1 VKTVNL
7 YRIEITEPCD
17 VTGILSNLFGGFYPF
32 IENDMNVK
40 KNWGSIP
47 AGVQGWIVKKWG
59 RKYFSPDENQP
70 GIELFTPTD
79 QPYVLIPYEKI
90 KNSYKKI

>member
-17 VTGILSNLFGGFYPF
+17 VTGVLSNLFGGFYPF

-40 KNWGSIP
+40 KNWGSFP
-47 AGVQGWIVKKWG
+47 AGV
-59 RKYFSPDENQP
+59 
-70 GIELFTPTD
+70 
-79 QPYVLIPYEKI
+79 
-90 KNSYKKI
+90 